1 MNKPAKV
8 VAVEYQIFV
17 AEVLFYSVL
26 SALL

>member
-1 MNKPAKV
+1 MNKPAEV
-8 VAVEYQIFV
+8 VAVEFQIFV